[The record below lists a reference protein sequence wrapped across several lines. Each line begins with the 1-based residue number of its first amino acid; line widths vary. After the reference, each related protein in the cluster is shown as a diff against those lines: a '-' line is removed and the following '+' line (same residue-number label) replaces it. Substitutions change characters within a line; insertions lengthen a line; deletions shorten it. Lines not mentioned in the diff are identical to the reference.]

1 MHQKS
6 EIYNQLKQMVGLM
19 DIITLWCKKV

>member
-6 EIYNQLKQMVGLM
+6 EIYNELKQMVGLM
-19 DIITLWCKKV
+19 DIITL